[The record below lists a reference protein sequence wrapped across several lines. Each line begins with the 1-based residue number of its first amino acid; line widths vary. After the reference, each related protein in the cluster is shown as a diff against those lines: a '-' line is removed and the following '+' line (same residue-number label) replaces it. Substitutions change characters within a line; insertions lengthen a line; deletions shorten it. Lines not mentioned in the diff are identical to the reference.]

1 MAEFNIPQP
10 KKIFEYSKTITNL
23 AQTSFY
29 YVQFGGLGSLASG
42 SRLKQ
47 YLRSKGIDDN
57 YINEIGLL
65 CSSAVLPTTQLA
77 TAEVN
82 SNYMGITQTFA
93 HRRQF
98 QDVTLEFYVDK
109 TYKSLKFFEYWMDF
123 IAGGSH
129 VVDGRDDSDEV
140 LKPIDKNQSQD
151 TYFIRM
157 NYPEDYKSNCTH
169 IVKFERDHNHV
180 HSIVYNFYGMYPY
193 NIASIPVSYGASE
206 LLKASVSFKI
216 DRYTVVRANDYAWVN
231 DASNDRKPYILG
243 KDQYFNLP
251 VFLRDLGQTIIDGI
265 KSL

>member
-1 MAEFNIPQP
+1 MGRINIPKP
-10 KKIFEYSKTITNL
+10 KKIFEFRDKITNL
-23 AQTSFY
+23 AQTSYY
-29 YVQFGGLGSLASG
+29 YVQFGGIPQLATNA
-42 SRLKQ
+42 RLTQ
-47 YLRSKGIDDN
+47 YLAARGIDQN
-57 YINEIGLL
+57 YINEVGLL
-65 CSSAVLPTTQLA
+65 CSNAVLPTTQLA

-109 TYKSLKFFEYWMDF
+109 TYNSLRFFEHWMDF

-129 VVDGRDDSDEV
+129 NDLLIQRYGELEAVNKDQAGDS
-140 LKPIDKNQSQD
+140 
-151 TYFIRM
+151 YFIRM
-157 NYPEDYKSNCTH
+157 NYPDEYKSNGTS
-169 IVKFERDHNHV
+169 IIKFERDHDSV

-206 LLKASVSFKI
+206 LLKMSVSFKI
-216 DRYTVVRANDYAWVN
+216 DRYTVGKADSYAWVN

-243 KDQYFNLP
+243 EDPYFNLP
-251 VFLRDLGQTIIDGI
+251 VFLRDIGRSIIDGI

>member
-1 MAEFNIPQP
+1 MSEIPKP
-10 KKIFEYSKTITNL
+10 KKIFEYRKNITNL

-29 YVQFGGLGSLASG
+29 YVQFGGLGAQSLANG
-42 SRLKQ
+42 SRLLN
-47 YLRSKGIDDN
+47 YLKSKEEGIDST
-57 YINEIGLL
+57 YINDNLGLL
-65 CSSAVLPTTQLA
+65 CSSAILPTTQLA

-129 VVDGRDDSDEV
+129 VEGRYPQFGELPAIDTSRDG
-140 LKPIDKNQSQD
+140 
-151 TYFIRM
+151 YFIRM
-157 NYPEDYKSNCTH
+157 NYPEDYKCESTS
-169 IVKFERDHNHV
+169 IIKFERDHNSV
-180 HSIVYNFYGMYPY
+180 HSILYKFYGMYPY

-206 LLKASVSFKI
+206 ILKMSVSFKI
-216 DRYTVVRANDYAWVN
+216 DRYTVNKVGKYAWVD

-243 KDQYFNLP
+243 RDQYFNLP
-251 VFLRDLGQTIIDGI
+251 VFLRDIGQTIIDGI